1 MTTSNQKGD
10 TQSLWQVVRGGA
22 ADRAGLEDDDIV
34 IQVNRENVEMCS
46 HGEVVAMISNSR
58 SSLELLV
65 ASRQVYKQLRGD
77 KVTITRHLQEEPV
90 YAEVSPRRMREETQE
105 QNSRPETPSEG
116 RERVSGAS

>member
-1 MTTSNQKGD
+1 MTTSNQRGD

-22 ADRAGLEDDDIV
+22 ADRAGLENDDIV
-34 IQVNRENVEMCS
+34 IQVNGENVEMYS

-65 ASRQVYKQLRGD
+65 ASRHVYDQLRGD
-77 KVTITRHLQEEPV
+77 RVTITHHLAEELV
-90 YAEVSPRRMREETQE
+90 YAQVSPRSMREETHE

-116 RERVSGAS
+116 RGRVSGAS

>member
-10 TQSLWQVVRGGA
+10 TPSLWQVVRGGA

-34 IQVNRENVEMCS
+34 IQVNGENVEMCS
-46 HGEVVAMISNSR
+46 HGAVVTMISNSG

-65 ASRQVYKQLRGD
+65 ASRHVYNQLRGD
-77 KVTITRHLQEEPV
+77 TVTITHDPLEEPV
-90 YAEVSPRRMREETQE
+90 YAQISPRSMREERHE

-116 RERVSGAS
+116 RGRVSGTS

>member
-10 TQSLWQVVRGGA
+10 THSLWQVVRGGA

-34 IQVNRENVEMCS
+34 IQVNGENVEMCS
-46 HGEVVAMISNSR
+46 HNEVVTMISNSG

-65 ASRQVYKQLRGD
+65 ASRQVYEHLKGD
-77 KVTITRHLQEEPV
+77 AVAITHHPPKEPV
-90 YAEVSPRRMREETQE
+90 YAQVTPTSMREERHE

-116 RERVSGAS
+116 RGRVSGAS